1 MSWEREEDKVSF
13 PSSISK
19 AHSELKTQTI
29 VLSLVG
35 LAKVV
40 LHEIGHNMGMG
51 HQGRNKE
58 CLGKGK
64 GGMIKAALPAGQVW
78 TECNK
83 DDFFY
88 HYQLVTQ
95 QKGLEWCMA
104 GE

>member
-1 MSWEREEDKVSF
+1 
-13 PSSISK
+13 
-19 AHSELKTQTI
+19 
-29 VLSLVG
+29 
-35 LAKVV
+35 
-40 LHEIGHNMGMG
+40 MGMG

-104 GE
+104 GEFTNLNIMWTIG